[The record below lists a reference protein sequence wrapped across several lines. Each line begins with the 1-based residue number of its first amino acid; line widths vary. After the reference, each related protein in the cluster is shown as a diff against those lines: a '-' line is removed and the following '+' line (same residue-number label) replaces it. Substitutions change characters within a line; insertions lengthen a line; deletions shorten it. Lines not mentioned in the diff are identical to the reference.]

1 MGTLCPQHPVGAA
14 CSLPHS
20 QGPSQLPLSPVAL
33 KLRPK
38 GRRLNS
44 VLPNDPGPAKTY
56 CHSPYKES
64 RQCRPPRPFPGLSF
78 KVSSSV
84 QSSPPVSRVPSTPRL
99 PKSPV
104 LTNLRKRAGGGDL
117 TSFHRQTHFHTH
129 KIIFLHS
136 GGSSGSH

>member
-20 QGPSQLPLSPVAL
+20 QLPLFPVAL

-56 CHSPYKES
+56 CHSPIRNPAS
-64 RQCRPPRPFPGLSF
+64 VGLLLGLPFKL
-78 KVSSSV
+78 SSSV
-84 QSSPPVSRVPSTPRL
+84 QSSPPVSRVPSTPRP
-99 PKSPV
+99 PKSLG
-104 LTNLRKRAGGGDL
+104 LTNLRKRARGGGL
-117 TSFHRQTHFHTH
+117 TSFHKQTHFHTH